1 MTGKKISLNLRLNWL
16 LVVCFVP
23 LTVMVFYLLFTMNRF
38 SQRYDHV
45 VRNITK
51 ANEYNISFREEL
63 DYSMYI
69 IVVNSE
75 RAEELLPSQPHERI
89 DAARKAFQELYDRA
103 QYATEKNELKRILT
117 TLQTLEDHVTEME
130 QDAQIVGMYDRNLE
144 RLDMDIRILTELI
157 QEQIQNYIYYE
168 TTNLENMRQGRGNKC
183 DYSQPDCPGD
193 ASYYSRFIQSQDR
206 NQNSRRYQPASE
218 SIQKSRSGRFLRQG
232 GTGKQRRRASGTGLW
247 L

>member
-117 TLQTLEDHVTEME
+117 TLQTLENHVTEME

-144 RLDMDIRILTELI
+144 RLDMDIQLSTR
-157 QEQIQNYIYYE
+157 
-168 TTNLENMRQGRGNKC
+168 LE
-183 DYSQPDCPGD
+183 
-193 ASYYSRFIQSQDR
+193 
-206 NQNSRRYQPASE
+206 
-218 SIQKSRSGRFLRQG
+218 
-232 GTGKQRRRASGTGLW
+232 GKRM
-247 L
+247 

>member
-75 RAEELLPSQPHERI
+75 RAEELLPSQPH
-89 DAARKAFQELYDRA
+89 
-103 QYATEKNELKRILT
+103 
-117 TLQTLEDHVTEME
+117 
-130 QDAQIVGMYDRNLE
+130 
-144 RLDMDIRILTELI
+144 
-157 QEQIQNYIYYE
+157 
-168 TTNLENMRQGRGNKC
+168 
-183 DYSQPDCPGD
+183 
-193 ASYYSRFIQSQDR
+193 
-206 NQNSRRYQPASE
+206 
-218 SIQKSRSGRFLRQG
+218 
-232 GTGKQRRRASGTGLW
+232 
-247 L
+247 